1 LPDGNPAPPGRLYL
15 HPAIIFASLN
25 PRHRS
30 QEKVMPVLAAAPHQT
45 TSYYAHT
52 LRMTLMYAER
62 LLADIPED
70 RFAHMPFPKL
80 NHPAF
85 NVGHLSL
92 YPNRLFT
99 MLGRP
104 DLVIDK
110 PGYPAL
116 FQAGTECVEQ
126 DGRYPSKDELVSYY
140 LERYRAMLAHLPE
153 ISDETLAR
161 DNPVEGRSREMFP
174 TIGAAMCFLLNNHHM
189 VHLGQISA
197 WRRVMG
203 LGSAM

>member
-1 LPDGNPAPPGRLYL
+1 
-15 HPAIIFASLN
+15 
-25 PRHRS
+25 
-30 QEKVMPVLAAAPHQT
+30 
-45 TSYYAHT
+45 
-52 LRMTLMYAER
+52 MYAER
-62 LLADIPED
+62 LLTDIPAD
-70 RFAHMPFPKL
+70 RFAHMPVAKL

-104 DLVIDK
+104 DLVVEK

-126 DGRYPSKDELVSYY
+126 DGRYPLKDELVSYY
-140 LERYRAMLAHLPE
+140 FNRYRAMQAHLPE
-153 ISDETLAR
+153 ISDEAMSR
-161 DNPVEGRSREMFP
+161 PNPMEGRMRDLFP
-174 TIGAAMCFLLNNHHM
+174 TIGEAMCFMLHNHQM
-189 VHLGQISA
+189 AHLGQISA

-203 LGSAM
+203 MASAM